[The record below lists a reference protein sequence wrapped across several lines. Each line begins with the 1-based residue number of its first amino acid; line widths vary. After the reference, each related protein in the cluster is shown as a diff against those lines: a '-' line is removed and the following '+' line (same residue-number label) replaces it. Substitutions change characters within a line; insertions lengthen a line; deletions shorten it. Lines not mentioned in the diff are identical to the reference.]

1 MQAAKSKPRP
11 GIWRYSAAIFLGTL
25 ILWYV
30 AEPFIEEVPF
40 GEFLRPAIFSLVL
53 IAAAMAIGEKRYLLV
68 WAAIVSTSAIGM
80 LWFRL
85 FRPDV
90 LRQEYLLWTVLL
102 FALFISF
109 RLLRFILMAPV
120 VDSEVLCAAVAT
132 YLMAALSWAFMYIL
146 VGLVNPQAFVW
157 TIPPPHHKMEGFT
170 AIYFSL
176 TTQATLGYGDIVPRS
191 YTARLLAV
199 TQAVGGMF
207 YMTLLVAR
215 LVGVYSAEGKT
226 ANPR

>member
-1 MQAAKSKPRP
+1 MHETKGKRRP
-11 GIWRYSAAIFLGTL
+11 GLWRYSAAIFLGTL

-30 AEPFIEEVPF
+30 SEPYLEEVPL
-40 GEFLRPAIFSLVL
+40 GDVLRPASFTLVL
-53 IAAAMAIGEKRYLLV
+53 IAAALAIGERKKILV
-68 WAAIVSTSAIGM
+68 WAALVSTSAIFM
-80 LWFRL
+80 LWFRH
-85 FRPDV
+85 FRPDF

-102 FALFISF
+102 FALYVSI
-109 RLLRFILMAPV
+109 RLLRFILTAPD

-146 VGLVNPQAFVW
+146 VGLANPQAFVW

-191 YTARLLAV
+191 YTARLLAMS
-199 TQAVGGMF
+199 QAVGGMF

-215 LVGVYSAEGKT
+215 LVSVYGSGQKAGR
-226 ANPR
+226 A